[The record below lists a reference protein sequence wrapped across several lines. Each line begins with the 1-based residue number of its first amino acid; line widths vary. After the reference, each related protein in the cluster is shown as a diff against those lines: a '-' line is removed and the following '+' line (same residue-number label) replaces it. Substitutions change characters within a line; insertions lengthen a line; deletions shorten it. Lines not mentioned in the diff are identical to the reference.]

1 MLRVSPSTAPPEVT
15 AIGDLGR
22 PGGAV
27 PHGHRPD
34 WRSWLCSAICG
45 ESLAISRKTKKLSY
59 LDNVRTFVRVYE
71 LGSMSAAGRD
81 LRISP
86 AVTSSRIS
94 QLEEHLGVRL
104 FQRTTRSLTPT
115 EQGQSFYRG
124 ANEILD
130 AIENAEAQIANIT
143 DNPKGSLYVAAPLG
157 VGRRLISPQVPEFL
171 AQYPEVSVRLRL
183 TDRKVDLTTEGL
195 DLAFF
200 LGQPEDSNLRIRKI
214 ADVERVLCAAP
225 SYVEARGM
233 PQNGAALVE
242 DRHEC
247 LSLRFP
253 GATEFQWRLSTP
265 EGGKRFRVSGRYEC
279 DDGDVLTDWALAGH
293 GIAMK
298 PRFEIAEH
306 LASGRLVEVAQ
317 ETPPEPIQMA
327 CLFTHRRRQDP
338 KTRLFMEFMIDRIS
352 AAFRDPA

>member
-1 MLRVSPSTAPPEVT
+1 MTLGET
-15 AIGDLGR
+15 DLFWYCHER
-22 PGGAV
+22 PY
-27 PHGHRPD
+27 
-34 WRSWLCSAICG
+34 SI
-45 ESLAISRKTKKLSY
+45 KKNRTMSY
-59 LDNVRTFVRVYE
+59 LDNIRTFVRVYE

-124 ANEILD
+124 ATDILQ
-130 AIENAEAQIANIT
+130 AVESAEAQIVNIT
-143 DNPKGSLYVAAPLG
+143 ENLKGSLYVAAPLG
-157 VGRRLISPQVPEFL
+157 VGRRLIAPLVPDFL
-171 AQYPEVSVRLRL
+171 KDYPDVNVRLRL

-200 LGQPEDSNLRIRKI
+200 LGKPEDSNLRIRKI
-214 ADVERVLCAAP
+214 ADVERVLCASP
-225 SYVEARGM
+225 DYIARKGM
-233 PQNGAALVE
+233 PVCGDDLVS
-242 DRHEC
+242 DGHEC

-253 GATEFQWRLSTP
+253 GATEFQWVLTTP
-265 EGGKRFRVSGRYEC
+265 AGPKRFRVTGRYES

-298 PRFEIAEH
+298 PVLEIADH
-306 LASGRLVEVAQ
+306 LQTGRLVPVARQ
-317 ETPPEPIQMA
+317 TPPEPIQMA

-338 KTRLFMEFMIDRIS
+338 KTRLFMEFMIDRIAGTFKS
-352 AAFRDPA
+352 TALRQQAG

>member
-1 MLRVSPSTAPPEVT
+1 M
-15 AIGDLGR
+15 
-22 PGGAV
+22 
-27 PHGHRPD
+27 
-34 WRSWLCSAICG
+34 
-45 ESLAISRKTKKLSY
+45 SY
-59 LDNVRTFVRVYE
+59 LGNIRTFVRVYE

-94 QLEEHLGVRL
+94 QLEEHLNVRL

-115 EQGQSFYRG
+115 EQGQSFYRS
-124 ANEILD
+124 ACEILE
-130 AIENAEAQIANIT
+130 AVENAEAQIVNIT
-143 DNPKGSLYVAAPLG
+143 ENLKGSLYVAAPLG
-157 VGRRLISPQVPEFL
+157 VGRRLIAPQVPEFL
-171 AQYPEVSVRLRL
+171 KAYPEVSVRLRL

-225 SYVEARGM
+225 AYIEQHGNPASGED
-233 PQNGAALVE
+233 LVSQG
-242 DRHEC
+242 HEC

-253 GATEFQWRLSTP
+253 GASEFQWRLQTA
-265 EGGKRFRVSGRYEC
+265 EGPKRFRVTGRYES

-298 PRFEIAEH
+298 PVFEIAEH
-306 LASGRLVEVAQ
+306 LKEGRLISVANQ
-317 ETPPEPIQMA
+317 TPPEPIQMA

-338 KTRLFMEFMIDRIS
+338 KSRLFMEFMIERI
-352 AAFRDPA
+352 AKKVGKK

>member
-1 MLRVSPSTAPPEVT
+1 M
-15 AIGDLGR
+15 
-22 PGGAV
+22 
-27 PHGHRPD
+27 
-34 WRSWLCSAICG
+34 
-45 ESLAISRKTKKLSY
+45 SY
-59 LDNVRTFVRVYE
+59 IDNIRTFVRVYE

-124 ANEILD
+124 ASEILE
-130 AIENAEAQIANIT
+130 AIETAEAQIVNFT
-143 DNPKGSLYVAAPLG
+143 ENPKGSLYVAAPLG
-157 VGRRLISPQVPEFL
+157 VGRRLIAPQVPDFL
-171 AQYPEVSVRLRL
+171 SEYPEVSVRFRL

-214 ADVERVLCAAP
+214 ADVPRVLCASP
-225 SYVEARGM
+225 EYIEKRGM
-233 PQNGAALVE
+233 PESGEDLVSGN
-242 DRHEC
+242 HEC
-247 LSLRFP
+247 LNLRFP
-253 GATEFQWRLSTP
+253 GATEFQWLLTTSSGP
-265 EGGKRFRVSGRYEC
+265 KRFRVSGRYES

-298 PRFEIAEH
+298 PVF
-306 LASGRLVEVAQ
+306 EVADYLRTGRMVPVA
-317 ETPPEPIQMA
+317 EKTPPEPIQMA
-327 CLFTHRRRQDP
+327 CLFTHRRGQDP
-338 KTRLFMEFMIDRIS
+338 KARLFMEFVINRIAETVKS
-352 AAFRDPA
+352 TGVAR